1 MRIDRREGDG
11 RGRRRAL
18 ALTGVAAGLWLG
30 AAPAWAHVYVEPSE
44 QLPGR
49 LGTLGFT
56 VPHGCGESP
65 TTRLDIAVPEGVEG
79 LEPQPH
85 EGWQAALRTD
95 SVTGRVAQ
103 LTWAGGSLPS
113 HAETVFTAKARFP
126 DRPGERLWFKVVQTC
141 ARGETR
147 WVELPA
153 AGQDPDEL
161 AHPAAHVDLVDPS
174 APAAAPAGRG
184 VSTGSVIPLVSVGG
198 IGVLAA
204 GGFLALRM
212 RRRGA

>member
-1 MRIDRREGDG
+1 MQINRQKTEG

-18 ALTGVAAGLWLG
+18 ALAGVAAAALLG
-30 AAPAWAHVYVEPSE
+30 AAPAWAHVYVEPRE

-56 VPHGCGESP
+56 VPHGCGDSP
-65 TTRLDIAVPEGVEG
+65 TTRLDIAIPEGVEG
-79 LEPQPH
+79 VEPQPH
-85 EGWQAALRTD
+85 EGWQAGARTD
-95 SVTGRVAQ
+95 PATGRVAQ
-103 LTWAGGSLPS
+103 LTWSGGSLPS
-113 HAETVFTAKARFP
+113 HAETVFTATARFP

-141 ARGETR
+141 AEGETR

-153 AGQDPDEL
+153 PGHHPDEL

-174 APAAAPAGRG
+174 APHAAPAGG
-184 VSTGSVIPLVSVGG
+184 DVSTSGVIPLVSVGG
-198 IGVLAA
+198 LGVLAA

-212 RRRGA
+212 SRRGA